1 VIPPL
6 DAFGQAILPRAASHR
21 SVKRL
26 HELLSK
32 LDANAE
38 LAARSEQLVALGAW
52 VRARGAPPAPDGAE
66 PGESAPVLKLRL
78 LVTALERFQEC
89 AEALSGVLGAVLSEC
104 SGLGLLARSG
114 VPADRGFFGETM
126 DRLSRRFLPEAVD
139 PRDLAQIVGRL
150 FPARSDLAWLAAV
163 PPVVLAR
170 LVAALAVHAPSGGRP
185 WAELDR
191 AATDALSLIATRVA
205 GVGLFDAIRVR
216 SPRVPLR
223 QSPFF
228 VLPRAT
234 DALLDARLT
243 DDQAGSE
250 RALAACRTLVVACL
264 ETVQGVTQNLE
275 RTGVS
280 VDVVYRLELITK
292 NLDRYSAILE
302 RFAESD
308 PVARADGH
316 RRLLLRLLEGRRNER
331 NLRQIVRGN
340 VHLLARK
347 IIERAGETG
356 EHYITT
362 TRREWT
368 VMFFSAAGGG
378 VLTAGTAAMKFLI
391 SAGHFA
397 PFVEGFLQS
406 TNFAGTFLLMQLL
419 GFTLATKQPSMTA
432 AALAH
437 SMHTS
442 AGQRDLTGLVTMIAR
457 ITRSQLAAA
466 CGNVGAVIPSALA
479 LNAFVQYKYGRSFLD
494 AEGADYL
501 IHSLHPTQ
509 TGTALFGALTGVL
522 LWLSSVGAGWL
533 ENWAVYRRLPE
544 AIAEHRFGRFLGR
557 RTMTWASRAFAHN
570 ISGIGGNVTAGFLL
584 GMVPV
589 FGKFFGLPLEVR
601 HITLSTGALT
611 LAACQRGAGVFGDPE
626 FRWAIVGLGVI
637 LLMNFG
643 VSFVLALSI
652 ALGAREVPWRDRLRM
667 WASVAVTLVRS
678 PAQFFIPPKHAEAT
692 EVHGPVTSKPPDV
705 H

>member
-38 LAARSEQLVALGAW
+38 LAARSEQLVALGGW

-66 PGESAPVLKLRL
+66 PGESAAVLKLRL
-78 LVTALERFQEC
+78 LVTALERFPEC
-89 AEALSGVLGAVLSEC
+89 AAALSGVLGAVLAEC

-114 VPADRGFFGETM
+114 VPADRGLLGETM
-126 DRLSRRFLPEAVD
+126 DRLSRRFLPEPED
-139 PRDLAQIVGRL
+139 PRDLGQIVGRL
-150 FPARSDLAWLAAV
+150 FPARSDVTWLAGV
-163 PPVVLAR
+163 PPA
-170 LVAALAVHAPSGGRP
+170 LVARFVEALALHAPSGGRP
-185 WAELDR
+185 WAELER
-191 AATDALSLIATRVA
+191 ASTDALSLIATRVA
-205 GVGLFDAIRVR
+205 GVGLYDAIRVR

-243 DDQAGSE
+243 GDHEGSE
-250 RALAACRTLVVACL
+250 RALAACRSLVVVCL

-275 RTGVS
+275 HAGVS

-292 NLDRYSAILE
+292 NLERYAAILD
-302 RFAESD
+302 RLAENE
-308 PVARADGH
+308 PIARADGH
-316 RRLLLRLLEGRRNER
+316 KRLLVRLLEARRHDR
-331 NLRQIVRGN
+331 ALREIVRSN

-378 VLTAGTAAMKFLI
+378 VLTAGTAALKFLI

-397 PFVEGFLQS
+397 PFIEGFLQS

-432 AALAH
+432 AALAQ
-437 SMHTS
+437 SMHS
-442 AGQRDLTGLVTMIAR
+442 SRGQQDLTGLVTMIAR

-479 LNAFVQYKYGRSFLD
+479 LNAYVQYKYERPFLD
-494 AEGADYL
+494 AAGADYL
-501 IHSLHPTQ
+501 IHSLHPTH

-544 AIAEHRFGRFLGR
+544 AIAEHRFGRLLGR
-557 RTMTWASRAFAHN
+557 RTMAWASRAFAHN
-570 ISGIGGNVTAGFLL
+570 ISGIGGNLTAGFLL

-611 LAACQRGAGVFGDPE
+611 LAACQRGASVFGDPE
-626 FRWAIVGLGVI
+626 FRWAVVGLGVI

-643 VSFVLALSI
+643 VSFVLALSV
-652 ALGAREVPWRDRLRM
+652 ALGAREVPWRDRMRM
-667 WASVAVTLVRS
+667 WASVVITLVRS
-678 PAQFFIPPKHAEAT
+678 PAQFFVPPKHAEAV
-692 EVHGPVTSKPPDV
+692 EVHGPVTSKPPEV